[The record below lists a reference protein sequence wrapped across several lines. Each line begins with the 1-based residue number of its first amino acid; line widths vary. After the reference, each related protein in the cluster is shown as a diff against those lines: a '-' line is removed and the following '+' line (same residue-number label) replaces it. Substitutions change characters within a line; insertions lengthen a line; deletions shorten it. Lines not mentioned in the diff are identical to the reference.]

1 MAYSSRVTSRYAKS
15 VLGLAEELKTLE
27 PVKDDMAGIIAICEA
42 NGDLL
47 HFLKSPVI
55 AHETKEKI
63 LKTVFEG
70 KVNELTM
77 KFITLLTKKGREGAL
92 YEVAKAF
99 LNQYNIKKGIQKAT
113 VFTAVKIDAKLKASF
128 EDLVAKA
135 LDKKVILEEEIKED
149 LLGGFV
155 LRVDDQQV
163 DNSVKSK
170 LQEVRKSFN

>member
-15 VLGLAEELKTLE
+15 VLGLAEEVKSLE
-27 PVKDDMAGIIAICEA
+27 PVKDDMAGIVAICEA

-47 HFLKSPVI
+47 HFLNSPVI
-55 AHETKEKI
+55 AHERKEKI

-92 YEVAKAF
+92 YGVAKAF
-99 LNQYNIKKGIQKAT
+99 LTQYNIKKGVQKAT
-113 VFTAVKIDAKLKASF
+113 VYTAVKIDAKLKASF
-128 EDLVAKA
+128 EGLVAKSMN
-135 LDKKVILEEEIKED
+135 KKVELTEEIKED

-155 LRVDDQQV
+155 LRVDDQQI
-163 DNSVKSK
+163 DSSVKSK
-170 LQEVRKSFN
+170 LQGIRKSIN